1 MSTEPLAI
9 EWQPEPLQVDEA
21 AGKVLVI
28 KNPLTVVAKALG
40 FNKPSAEQAGK
51 YGPTNALDFWALL
64 QHFLRLEMDRQLSS
78 IHEIASTY
86 QERHNLEIEYLQR
99 AMFNMTMNVIQLKTG
114 IEGALAIVVPN
125 ISKEQTDH
133 IDWEFTR
140 NPVIVADLAIDLEQK
155 IKKGKKKLTPN
166 EDPDDKADRDARA
179 RRGGTVPPSTP
190 GAALGP
196 TENTGRHRS
205 TTLTNRAS
213 GGSGGGAPPK
223 KPKKS
228 AAGGNPDDSSDNLDS
243 DPSDNEGELPK
254 KKLTSNQLLHKYV
267 KAMIADQKRR
277 DKADAPKP
285 QPYKGDPEDLERFIR
300 QLEIVWVLESH
311 KYKNI

>member
-1 MSTEPLAI
+1 MATEPLAI
-9 EWQPEPLQVDEA
+9 EWQPQPLQVDEVA
-21 AGKVLVI
+21 AKALVI
-28 KNPLTVVAKALG
+28 KNPLPVVAKALG
-40 FNKPSAEQAGK
+40 FNEPSAEQAAE
-51 YGPTNALDFWALL
+51 YGPTNAIDFWALL

-99 AMFNMTMNVIQLKTG
+99 AMFNMTMNVIQLKAG
-114 IEGALAIVVPN
+114 IEGALAAAIPS
-125 ISKEQTDH
+125 IPKEQTDPM
-133 IDWEFTR
+133 DWEFTPT
-140 NPVIVADLAIDLEQK
+140 PVIVIDLAIDLERQ
-155 IKKGKKKLTPN
+155 IKKGKKTLTPN
-166 EDPDDKADRDARA
+166 ENPEDKADRDARA

-196 TENTGRHRS
+196 TENTGRQRS
-205 TTLTNRAS
+205 TTLTNTAS

-228 AAGGNPDDSSDNLDS
+228 AAGGNPDDSSDNSDS

-267 KAMIADQKRR
+267 KAMITDRKRR
-277 DKADAPKP
+277 DKADKPKL

-300 QLEIVWVLESH
+300 
-311 KYKNI
+311 